1 MIDFSTFKHEY
12 TKSVFSF
19 EAPTSG
25 DYRVYANGKAV
36 PVYTCRISAFPFNS
50 WWPGHQRNIS
60 QSEIA
65 SFVNLVTDEDVEL
78 TVEPLTKKDYGK
90 VMIKPYAKGVTPR
103 TRDGMIAFTL
113 RENGGY
119 VLELDDYHGL
129 LYIFNNK
136 PQPCPSPKDVT
147 YYFGSG
153 VHFPGKITL
162 KSNESVYLHKDALVY
177 GCIYAENAENIHI
190 FGNGIFDD
198 SCEERITEHCY
209 EAYTNGNIKFY
220 DCKNIRVEGVGFTN
234 SAIWCVNLFHC
245 FDVVLDR
252 INVFGQWRYNTDG
265 VDIVN
270 CQRVTVKNSFIH
282 SFDDTV
288 TIKGIDRYGYESNVD
303 ILTEGCVLWCDWG
316 RTMEIGLE
324 SECPAYQNIVF
335 RDCHVIRGG
344 NTVCDIQNGD
354 CAHVHDVTF
363 ENISMELES
372 FYTKEILQKSEDQVY
387 APGDETSFAALMRIS
402 NNRFR
407 QAYAFLGVGSGNASS
422 LGQPSYA
429 GVDRI
434 RVKNV
439 RIFADSEIMSRL
451 DGRCVT
457 VKIRNIIPTTE
468 YGDIDIENVVLNGR
482 RLSEDD
488 MNIVLEGVEKEA
500 LTVK

>member
-1 MIDFSTFKHEY
+1 MVEFSTFKHEY
-12 TKSVFSF
+12 KDSQFSHSI
-19 EAPTSG
+19 PTSK
-25 DYRVYANGKAV
+25 DYRVFVNGREAS
-36 PVYTCRISAFPFNS
+36 VYTCRVSAYPFNC
-50 WWPGHQRNIS
+50 WWPGHQRNVS
-60 QSEIA
+60 QSEVV
-65 SFVNLVTDEDVEL
+65 SFVNIVSDEEIEIA
-78 TVEPLTKKDYGK
+78 VEPLTKTAYER
-90 VMIKPYAKGVTPR
+90 VMIKPYAKGVGYEKR
-103 TRDGMIAFTL
+103 GDRIVFRL

-119 VLELDDYHGL
+119 VLELDDYHGM
-129 LYIFNNK
+129 LYIFNNR
-136 PQPCPSPKDVT
+136 PIPCPEPEKVT
-147 YYFGSG
+147 YYFGKG
-153 VHFPGKITL
+153 VHFAGKITL
-162 KSNESVYLHKDALVY
+162 RSNESIYLDRDALVY
-177 GCIYAENAENIHI
+177 GCVYAENAENIHI

-198 SCEERITEHCY
+198 GTEERVSEHCY
-209 EAYTNGNIKFY
+209 EPFTNGNLKLY

-234 SAIWCVNLFHC
+234 SAIWCINLFHC
-245 FDVVLDR
+245 FDAVLDG

-270 CQRVTVKNSFIH
+270 CQRVTVRNSFIH

-288 TIKGIDRYGYESNVD
+288 TIKGIDRYGFESNAN

-324 SECPAYQNIVF
+324 TECPAYQNIVF

-372 FYTKEILQKSEDQVY
+372 FYTKEVYQKSEDRVY
-387 APGDETSFAALMRIS
+387 APGDEISFAALMRIS

-407 QAYAFLGVGSGNASS
+407 QAYAFLGVGSGNTST

-429 GVDRI
+429 GVNRV
-434 RVKNV
+434 RVKN
-439 RIFADSEIMSRL
+439 IAIYADSQVMSRT

-457 VKIRNIIPTTE
+457 VKIRNLIPTTE
-468 YGDIDIENVVLNGR
+468 YSDIEIENVSLNGKR
-482 RLSEDD
+482 ISADGMSIL
-488 MNIVLEGVEKEA
+488 IEGCDRSV